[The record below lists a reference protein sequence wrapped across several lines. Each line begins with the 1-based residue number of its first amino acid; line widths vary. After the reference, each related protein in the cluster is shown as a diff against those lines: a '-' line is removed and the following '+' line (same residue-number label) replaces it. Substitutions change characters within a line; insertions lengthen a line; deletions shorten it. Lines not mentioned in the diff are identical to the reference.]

1 VRHPA
6 DDLAEQVGEPCL
18 YTFTAH
24 LPFLLG
30 IPDELGH
37 TIRLHTPWADP
48 KAESLFGECP
58 FVNIRVF
65 TAKEPGLPLWAAGV
79 EQALLTFYGYALETR
94 EGRYGTDS
102 LVAHDQWV
110 TLETPSA
117 PTNEE
122 LDRGDPAFA
131 FHRCLFTFNLFLRAV
146 QAATHDIRVRPITSH
161 DFRPVV
167 IVGALVRREGWRL
180 LTEMFMHPEAH
191 AQALPLKDGPI
202 TEAQLN
208 AGLAAVATEKPYITT
223 VLWRSRAQRALKQ
236 TGDAADA
243 IISLQIAAES
253 LLFDTYRMLLIDE
266 GLSSAEVRVELDK
279 DLPFKSL
286 LTKIMPAK
294 VGGQ

>member
-1 VRHPA
+1 MRLTRPRLCRPNHAFRKVRRVKHPA
-6 DDLAEQVGEPCL
+6 DDLAEEVGEPCL
-18 YTFTAH
+18 YTFTGH

-37 TIRLHTPWADP
+37 TIRLHTPYADS
-48 KAESLFGECP
+48 KAEEVFGEHP

-65 TAKEPGLPLWAAGV
+65 TAKGPGLPSWATGV
-79 EQALLTFYGYALETR
+79 DQALLRFYGYDLDVSD
-94 EGRYGTDS
+94 GRYGTES

-117 PTNEE
+117 PTDEE
-122 LDRGDPAFA
+122 LHRSDAAFA
-131 FHRCLFTFNLFLRAV
+131 FHRCLFTFNFFLRAV

-167 IVGALVRREGWRL
+167 IVGALVRDAGWSP

-191 AQALPLKDGPI
+191 SQALPLKDGPI

-243 IISLQIAAES
+243 IISFQIAAES
-253 LLFDTYRMLLIDE
+253 LCSIRT
-266 GLSSAEVRVELDK
+266 GCS
-279 DLPFKSL
+279 
-286 LTKIMPAK
+286 
-294 VGGQ
+294 